1 MYAQGIYA
9 LIFLFYQK
17 SLHISHRQRIFPH
30 DRVSSQG
37 FTFFLLYYE
46 RYYQYMCNEIE
57 YEMII
62 EMLQKAKQ
70 KEQKKVEKPIE
81 ILVN

>member
-1 MYAQGIYA
+1 MAFVFG
-9 LIFLFYQK
+9 F
-17 SLHISHRQRIFPH
+17 
-30 DRVSSQG
+30 VSSVKYLSTFLTSKESSHMIEYLPIG

-70 KEQKKVEKPIE
+70 KEQKKIEKPIE